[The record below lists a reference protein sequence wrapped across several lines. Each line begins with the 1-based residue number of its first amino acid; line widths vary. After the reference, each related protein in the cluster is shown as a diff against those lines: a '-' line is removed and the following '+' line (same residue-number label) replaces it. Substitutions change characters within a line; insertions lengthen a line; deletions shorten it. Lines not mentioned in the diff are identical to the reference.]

1 MTKQWEDHELQVRRW
16 FCRTMDTGPTEGHNS
31 IVSVSWLKPHAPEET
46 VTKKYREHLRA
57 RAQLLKRQ
65 QTTIRKD
72 ALMHQVCSQLSLS
85 LQSSLLA
92 VIYNSSHGQNH
103 NRRKT
108 LWGWTQSWGKYK
120 PRSFGPAK
128 SCLLTPPAVLPLSP
142 QVERAIPP
150 SPCRILFP
158 GLQLGGLFV
167 SCSFQQDPA
176 ARGDILPIAST
187 IWAQLGTQIDHYV
200 LFNLFQFLC
209 CENT

>member
-1 MTKQWEDHELQVRRW
+1 MSYRWEDGSVWQWTQVPQKATTASLVLAGWSHTLPKRRW
-16 FCRTMDTGPTEGHNS
+16 LRSTGNT
-31 IVSVSWLKPHAPEET
+31 SVPEPS
-46 VTKKYREHLRA
+46 
-57 RAQLLKRQ
+57 
-65 QTTIRKD
+65 
-72 ALMHQVCSQLSLS
+72 CSKGSRGPSEKMLSCTRSVPS

-92 VIYNSSHGQNH
+92 VIYNSSRGQNH

-120 PRSFGPAK
+120 PRSFDPAK

-142 QVERAIPP
+142 QVERATPP
-150 SPCRILFP
+150 SPCRILLP